1 MMKRKYLII
10 VNPISGTANKYK
22 LADNVHKALTDN
34 GFDAEIAQTESSGHA
49 FHLAE
54 KAAADGTEAVIAIG
68 GDGTV
73 NEVASAIIET
83 PTKLGIIP
91 CGSGN
96 GLARHL
102 GLPLDPAEAL
112 KVILKGN
119 SIYCDYAS
127 ANGRPYF
134 CTFGVGFDARVSHA
148 FSKCKRRGKI
158 AYLRVIL
165 KESKTFRPSTYR
177 VTTPDTQFTR
187 EALILAVCNSSQ
199 YGNNAFIAP
208 HATLT
213 DGLLDVT
220 VVNTANP
227 IDLVRNSFELFT
239 GLITSNS
246 RFDTQQ
252 APWITIESAHEM
264 EAHLDGEPVVFPKKI
279 ELRCHPKG
287 LQVFCIG
294 EPEFKP
300 FITPFSG
307 TMQDIQQ
314 ALSKPFQNI

>member
-1 MMKRKYLII
+1 MKRKYLII
-10 VNPISGTANKYK
+10 VNPISGTANKRK
-22 LADNVHKALTDN
+22 LAETVRNMLIEN
-34 GFDAEIAQTESSGHA
+34 GLDAQIAETERPGHA
-49 FHLAE
+49 FELA
-54 KAAADGTEAVIAIG
+54 KRAAEEYAEAVVAIG

-73 NEVASAIIET
+73 NEIASAIVET

-91 CGSGN
+91 SGSGN

-102 GLPLDPAEAL
+102 GLPLDPLEAL
-112 KVILKGN
+112 KVILNGN

-148 FSKCKRRGKI
+148 FAKCKRRGKF

-165 KESKTFRPSTYR
+165 RESKTFQPSTYR
-177 VTTPDTQFTR
+177 VTTPEAQFTR
-187 EALILAVCNSSQ
+187 EAIILAVCNSSQ

-213 DGLLDVT
+213 DGLLDIT

-227 IDLVRNSFELFT
+227 LELVRNSFELFT
-239 GLITSNS
+239 GLITSNE
-246 RFDTQQ
+246 RFDTKQ
-252 APWITIESAHEM
+252 APWATIECSHEM
-264 EAHLDGEPVVFPKKI
+264 EAHIDGEPVIFPKKI
-279 ELRCHPKG
+279 ELKCHPKG

-300 FITPFSG
+300 FITPIAG

-314 ALSKPFQNI
+314 ALAKPFQNL